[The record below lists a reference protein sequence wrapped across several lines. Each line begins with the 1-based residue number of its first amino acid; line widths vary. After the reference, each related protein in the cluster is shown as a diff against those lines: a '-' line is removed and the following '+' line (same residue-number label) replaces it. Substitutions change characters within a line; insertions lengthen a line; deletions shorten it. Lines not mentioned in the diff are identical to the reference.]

1 MKKIVIAILCIF
13 LPNIL
18 LAQESIEILDA
29 EDSTDSITDEINTD
43 TELNEETDL
52 EDTENIET
60 TENIESEDE
69 INNENEEW
77 EVLKEMWDDN
87 WLWNIHFWFCD
98 KWIDNVHDTLNIAIE
113 QWKTTEVCISFY
125 NDANQDI
132 TLNIDYPILG
142 TDQDGWPSCSIDNS
156 FENYIENINQIKT
169 LVIPAGELVQTS
181 IKLNFP
187 IWIEWEQWG
196 CLAFSAVGEKENNSV
211 GAFSLNTVIRR
222 AYHMHF
228 FVWWIQDIK
237 NELKIDN
244 IETYLNENK
253 EVVLKFNISNLWN
266 IEESLDI
273 SWNISNIFGYK
284 KDFIVEGWKI
294 QPNRTLPIEVNI
306 GTIASYGWL
315 FNIDIN
321 INSTPFFSYDISN
334 SSIEPTL
341 LESKQFTASTTFFQI
356 PWLIIIIVII
366 VILLIITI
374 FRKPKEKV
382 VYVQA
387 PQQPTPNNWYQQPQY
402 QQSVQPQQPQ
412 VAQPQP
418 QYQQPQVAQPQYQ
431 QPTQPAENQNNYWQ
445 QPTQPTPNQYTP
457 NA

>member
-13 LPNIL
+13 LPNVL
-18 LAQESIEILDA
+18 LAQESIDILNIDDSSDSVIDDITTTTLNSETNLENTQDIETSEII
-29 EDSTDSITDEINTD
+29 ENK
-43 TELNEETDL
+43 EETTDA
-52 EDTENIET
+52 
-60 TENIESEDE
+60 DE
-69 INNENEEW
+69 WW
-77 EVLKEMWDDN
+77 EPLKEIWDDN

-113 QWKTTEVCISFY
+113 QWKSTDVCISFY
-125 NDANQDI
+125 NDANQDV

-156 FENYIENINQIKT
+156 FENYIENLNQIKT

-187 IWIEWEQWG
+187 VWIEWEQWA
-196 CLAFSAVGEKENNSV
+196 CLAFSAVDKEENSSA

-253 EVVLKFNISNLWN
+253 EVLLKFNVSNLWN

-273 SWNISNIFGYK
+273 LWNISNIFGYK
-284 KDFIVEGWKI
+284 KDFIVEWWKI

-321 INSTPFFSYDISN
+321 VTSTPFFSYDISN
-334 SSIEPTL
+334 SSIDPTL
-341 LESKQFTASTTFFQI
+341 LEAKEFSASTTFFQM
-356 PWLIIIIVII
+356 PWLILIILII
-366 VILLIITI
+366 LILLIVTI
-374 FRKPKEKV
+374 FRKPKQKV
-382 VYVQA
+382 IYVQA
-387 PQQPTPNNWYQQPQY
+387 PQQPQQPIQNPGYQQPQY
-402 QQSVQPQQPQ
+402 TQPQQPQ
-412 VAQPQP
+412 
-418 QYQQPQVAQPQYQ
+418 YQVPQ
-431 QPTQPAENQNNYWQ
+431 QPTQPQ
-445 QPTQPTPNQYTP
+445 QPQYPNNPQYGQQAPQNPQATPPQYNP
-457 NA
+457 NN